1 MVASQFQLI
10 TGETTASRSLRK
22 MLPISYFLQGACLV
36 CILLPAAHSLLPI
49 VVVPLLMVFVFA
61 ALFEL
66 SNIKRFHT
74 SGVIRLS
81 EAGISL
87 ANELIP
93 ITDLQQVQVKFT
105 IPRGLGTG
113 SNGIGD
119 RGNRIIIY
127 PKVGSAMVATV
138 LVEAR
143 VQRDTLATV
152 LKTWRKAGIKV
163 SADGIDL
170 A

>member
-10 TGETTASRSLRK
+10 TGETAAGRFLRK
-22 MLPISYFLQGACLV
+22 MLPISYLLQGACLV
-36 CILLPAAHSLLPI
+36 CILLPAAHSFVPI
-49 VVVPLLMVFVFA
+49 VGVPLLIVFVCV
-61 ALFEL
+61 ALLEL

-81 EAGISL
+81 DVGISL
-87 ANELIP
+87 DNELVP
-93 ITDLQQVQVKFT
+93 TNDLQQVQVKFT
-105 IPRGLGTG
+105 TPRGQGVG

-119 RGNRIIIY
+119 KGNRIIIY
-127 PKVGSAMVATV
+127 PKVGNAMVATV

-152 LKTWRKAGIKV
+152 LKIWRKAGIKV
-163 SADGIDL
+163 SANGIDL